1 MFKKITLLVLVI
13 VFLFAGMAWAEETIT
28 FWTMPNAPDDPY
40 LSWLEKAATDF
51 KAETGVTVKYEIVG
65 WGDAWPKISMALI
78 EPICDVS
85 QVGTTWNP
93 QFAATGGLEQ
103 IDINEFEGADSFMA
117 ANLDSVTYK
126 DSYYGVPW
134 FAETRCLFYNKD
146 MFKEAGAVPPT
157 TWGGVV
163 LAGEKVNAKFGSG
176 RAFAMA
182 GTNAWDLL
190 HNWSIL
196 LWQAGGSLL
205 SADNKKATF
214 NSGAGITAMKWYVDL
229 VRKGLADQACAEYNQ
244 PQADSAFINENV
256 AMCYMG
262 PWNIANIENENPT
275 LNYGIVEPPKGPVGK
290 GSFSG
295 GSNLVIFANSQ
306 HKEAAKAWVKYLT
319 KKQVLVDYT
328 TNLTHMLPAKIE
340 AFEDPYYD
348 TGVWKVFKETL
359 SYATAYAPLGVWGDI
374 ENAVVGEFKNTLS
387 AYIDGKYTENT
398 AKEYLD
404 KAAAA
409 VDRALAKEK

>member
-1 MFKKITLLVLVI
+1 MLKKIIVLSLVAFFLCTGMTWAQESI
-13 VFLFAGMAWAEETIT
+13 VFWV
-28 FWTMPNAPDDPY
+28 MPNAPDDVH
-40 LSWLEKAATDF
+40 LSWLEKTAADF
-51 KAETGVTVKYEIVG
+51 KAETGITVNYEIVG
-65 WGDAWPKISMALI
+65 WDDAWSRISMSLI

-103 IDINEFEGADSFMA
+103 IDINNFGGADSYMA
-117 ANLDSVTYK
+117 ANLESCGYK
-126 DSYYGVPW
+126 GNYFGVPW

-146 MFKEAGAVPPT
+146 MFEEAGAVPPT
-157 TWGGVV
+157 TWDELVQ
-163 LAGEKVNAKFGSG
+163 AGEKINEKIGAG

-190 HNWSIL
+190 HNWAIL
-196 LWQAGGSLL
+196 LWQAGGDLL
-205 SADNKKATF
+205 SSDNKKATF
-214 NSGAGITAMKWYVDL
+214 NSDAGITAMQWYVDL
-229 VRKGLADQACAEYNQ
+229 VRNGLADQACAEYNQ

-262 PWNIANIENENPT
+262 PWNIANIEDENPA

-295 GSNLVIFANSQ
+295 GSNLVVFGNSE
-306 HKEAAKAWVKYLT
+306 HKEAGKAWVNYLIEKQALVEYT
-319 KKQVLVDYT
+319 KD
-328 TNLTHMLPAKIE
+328 LTHMLPAKIE
-340 AFEDPYYD
+340 AFEDPYYN

-359 SYATAYAPLGVWGDI
+359 SYATAYPPLGVWGDI
-374 ENAVVGEFKNTLS
+374 ENAIVSEFKNILS
-387 AYIDGKYTENT
+387 TYVDGRYTDDT

-404 KAAAA
+404 LAAAA
-409 VDRALAKEK
+409 VDRALTKER

>member
-1 MFKKITLLVLVI
+1 MFKKIILLIMV
-13 VFLFAGMAWAEETIT
+13 VFFLYAGMAWAQETIV
-28 FWTMPNAPDDPY
+28 FWAMPNAPDDSH
-40 LSWLEKAATDF
+40 LSWLEKTAADF
-51 KAETGVTVKYEIVG
+51 KTNTGITVNYEIVG
-65 WGDAWPKISMALI
+65 WGDAWSKISMSLI

-103 IDINEFEGADSFMA
+103 VDINEFGGADSFML
-117 ANLDSVTYK
+117 ANLESTTYK
-126 DSYYGVPW
+126 DNYYGIPW

-157 TWGGVV
+157 TWDELVM
-163 LAGEKVNAKFGSG
+163 AGEKINAKYGAG

-190 HNWSIL
+190 HNWAIL
-196 LWQAGGSLL
+196 LWQSGGNLL

-214 NSGAGITAMKWYVDL
+214 NSDAGIKAMQWYVDL
-229 VRKGLADQACAEYNQ
+229 VRKGLADKACAEYNQ
-244 PQADSAFINENV
+244 PQADSAFINGNV

-262 PWNIANIENENPT
+262 PWNIANIEDENPT
-275 LNYGIVEPPKGPVGK
+275 LNYGIVEPPKGSVGK

-295 GSNLVIFANSQ
+295 GSNLVVFANSK
-306 HKEAAKAWVKYLT
+306 HKEAAKAWVNYLIE
-319 KKQVLVDYT
+319 KQALVDYT
-328 TNLTHMLPAKIE
+328 KNLTHMLPAKNE
-340 AFEDPYYD
+340 AFEDPYYN

-359 SYATAYAPLGVWGDI
+359 SYATAYPPLGVWGDI
-374 ENAVVGEFKNTLS
+374 ENAVVSEFKNVLS
-387 AYIDGKYTENT
+387 AYIDGKYTEGT
-398 AKEYLD
+398 AQEYLD
-404 KAAAA
+404 QAAMA